1 MLNWELIPCY
11 NIDTMAEKKKSPRG
25 SEFWQILFPAL
36 LGAAMI
42 LAFGIWFGITG
53 STVSL
58 SRFAE
63 ISTVLLAIPVY
74 IAALLFGLV
83 LVGLIY
89 LINRL
94 IQGVHGINER
104 VLPFLDK
111 IRKGAVQ
118 GSQSLARLVI
128 EPLAIMA
135 ILQRKKG
142 HRDPEIKLND

>member
-1 MLNWELIPCY
+1 
-11 NIDTMAEKKKSPRG
+11 
-25 SEFWQILFPAL
+25 
-36 LGAAMI
+36 MI

-53 STVSL
+53 STGSL

-74 IAALLFGLV
+74 IAALVFALV

-94 IQGVHGINER
+94 IQGVAGINGR

-111 IRKGAVQ
+111 IRNGAVQ
-118 GSQSLARLVI
+118 GSQSLAKLVI

-142 HRDPEIKLND
+142 HRDQEIKR